1 MRKLALFFLC
11 CFGLVSQY
19 LFSQELAYIFI
30 ETQPKQAF
38 TIEMNGKKYPSNAKS
53 EVWLTNL
60 KPGTYTLF
68 STITGV
74 SGVQKFAIP
83 VQQKPVGLQLKKEA
97 NNAWRLY
104 AIAAPAWV
112 KPPTAMPTKQA
123 AEEAS
128 NEFAEMLAEVV
139 GKDAVAKPAIKVTA
153 KTEPPAP
160 VPTPKAT
167 EKVSAEEQP
176 ATAQKDTAETEQQET
191 NTQGVVLANDVYNGT
206 DRQLTF
212 VAFNGNVKDTVL
224 VQLSTP
230 VKTDSI
236 STKKYTAAPIVET
249 PTLTATTVATQV
261 PLVDTITQPKVKA
274 VVPVADTTKAAVA
287 NPFFNAQ
294 KVAETPTPVT
304 VQRVNNC
311 SEKASDADFQRL
323 RKRIVA
329 NGIEKEMTEIARKQM
344 VQKCYSTTQIGLLG
358 NMFLSDDGRYQFF
371 SMAISFVQDVEN
383 YSTLKTQLLDENYK
397 SKFDS
402 LLRGK

>member
-1 MRKLALFFLC
+1 MSKLALVFLS
-11 CFGLVSQY
+11 CFCWVSQG
-19 LFSQELAYIFI
+19 LFSQELAYIYI
-30 ETQPKQAF
+30 ETQPKQPF

-68 STITGV
+68 STISNVT
-74 SGVQKFAIP
+74 GVQKFAIP
-83 VQQKPVGLQLKKEA
+83 IQQKPVGLQLKKEA
-97 NNAWRLY
+97 NNTWRLY
-104 AIAAPAWV
+104 AIAAPA
-112 KPPTAMPTKQA
+112 KPTVAPA
-123 AEEAS
+123 AKHVVEETT
-128 NEFAEMLAEVV
+128 NEFADMLAEVV
-139 GKDAVAKPAIKVTA
+139 GKDAVAKPVAKAPTKPEPSTA
-153 KTEPPAP
+153 AANA
-160 VPTPKAT
+160 KAA
-167 EKVSAEEQP
+167 EKVVEP
-176 ATAQKDTAETEQQET
+176 ATNSKDTTDTDEQEPA
-191 NTQGVVLANDVYNGT
+191 TQGVVLANDVYNGN

-212 VAFNGNVKDTVL
+212 VAFNGALKDTVQ

-230 VKTDSI
+230 VKTHS
-236 STKKYTAAPIVET
+236 STAKKYTAAPVVET
-249 PTLTATTVATQV
+249 PTLTATTVATQA
-261 PLVDTITQPKVKA
+261 PLVDTLAQPKVKA

-294 KVAETPTPVT
+294 KVAETPTAIT

-311 SEKASDADFQRL
+311 AEKASDADFQRL

-344 VQKCYSTTQIGLLG
+344 VQKCYTTAQIGLLG

-371 SMAISFVQDVEN
+371 AMAISFVQDVEN
-383 YSTLKTQLLDENYK
+383 YNVLKTQLLDDTYK